1 MNNQAW
7 LLITANDPEVLD
19 AGQALTLAERAAEL
33 RPTAGYILDT
43 LAAAYWANN
52 MIDEA
57 MEAERTAMKM
67 DPENRPFYRRQIDFY
82 LNNTWPADLE
92 GWSR

>member
-1 MNNQAW
+1 M
-7 LLITANDPEVLD
+7 
-19 AGQALTLAERAAEL
+19 ALAKKAVSL

-57 MEAERTAMKM
+57 LDAERVAIKL
-67 DPENRPFYRRQIDFY
+67 DPDNRPFYRRQMDFY
-82 LNNTWPADLE
+82 INNTWPADLE
-92 GWSR
+92 AWTRQQ